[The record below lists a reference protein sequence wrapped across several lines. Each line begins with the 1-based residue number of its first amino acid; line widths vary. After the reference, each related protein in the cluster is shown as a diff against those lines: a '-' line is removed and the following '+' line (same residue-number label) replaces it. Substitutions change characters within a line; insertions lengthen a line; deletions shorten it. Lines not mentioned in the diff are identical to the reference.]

1 MTQRCDIYGA
11 MKAARGRPI
20 VWAIAT
26 AIASLGGA
34 TSVHLSAHQAPAQPP
49 QVTQNVFRNIQV
61 LRDIPVD
68 TFFDVMGMFASSMGE
83 DCTFC
88 HSKDAVFRHEA
99 FGDETPRI
107 RRARQMIAMM
117 NGINEANFGG
127 RPMVTCFTCHRG
139 SNSPVTAPRLSL
151 QYGEPD
157 DDPNVISFPPDTRM
171 TADQIL
177 DKYLQ
182 ALGGT
187 AQLARLSSFTAKG
200 TYSGFDTDHKEVG
213 VDIFAKAPNQRT
225 WIIHM
230 ADGDSYR
237 VFDGRNGWWAG
248 PDAPAPI
255 ETLTSGNLD
264 RYRLEGLVAFP
275 AGLKQAFSGWK
286 VGRTAIDDR
295 PVQIVQGTNAGL
307 LPVNMYFDTK
317 SGLLVRLVRWNA
329 TPVGPVPTEI
339 NFDDYRD
346 VAGVKMPFTWTV
358 SQTYMQMTIT
368 LSGIQPN
375 APVDARL
382 FARPTPPPAR

>member
-1 MTQRCDIYGA
+1 MRT
-11 MKAARGRPI
+11 AAVAGLLAVTLIR
-20 VWAIAT
+20 
-26 AIASLGGA
+26 ASA
-34 TSVHLSAHQAPAQPP
+34 QQPAPVQPP
-49 QVTQNVFRNIQV
+49 LVTENVFRNIQV
-61 LRDIPVD
+61 LKGIPVD

-88 HSKDAVFRHEA
+88 HSKEAVFRHDA

-117 NGINEANFGG
+117 NTINQTNFGG

-139 SNSPVTAPRLSL
+139 SNTPVNSPKLAL
-151 QYGEPD
+151 QYGEPE
-157 DDPNVISFPPDTRM
+157 DDPNVINFPPETRP
-171 TADQIL
+171 AAAEIL

-187 AQLARLSSFTAKG
+187 GQLAKLTSFTAKG
-200 TYSGFDTDHKEVG
+200 TYSGFDTDHKEIP
-213 VDIFAKAPNQRT
+213 VDIYAKAPNQRT

-230 ADGDSYR
+230 PDGDSYR
-237 VFDGRNGWWAG
+237 VFDGKNGWWIG
-248 PDAPAPI
+248 PDAPAP

-264 RYRLEGLVAFP
+264 RYRLEALVAFP
-275 AGLKQAFSGWK
+275 AGIKQAFIGWK

-295 PVQIVQGTNAGL
+295 PVQIVQGTNPPL
-307 LPVNMYFDTK
+307 LPVNLYFDTQ

-339 NFDDYRD
+339 NYDDYRD

-358 SQTYMQMTIT
+358 SQTYMQMTIKVNSISPNVAIDPKVFAKP
-368 LSGIQPN
+368 SG
-375 APVDARL
+375 AK
-382 FARPTPPPAR
+382 